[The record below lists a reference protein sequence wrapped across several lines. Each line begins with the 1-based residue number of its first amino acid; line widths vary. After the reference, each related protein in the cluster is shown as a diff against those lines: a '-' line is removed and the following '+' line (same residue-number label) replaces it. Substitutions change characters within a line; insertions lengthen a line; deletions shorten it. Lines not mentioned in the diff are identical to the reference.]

1 MKKILAGG
9 VIVLVAGII
18 FVSLVFLSG
27 TTDPTPPQVRA
38 GWYLPHQDIAWTV
51 PEPTVNESRQ
61 ERLVLNGWQ
70 DAPAPQFPALSPYS
84 RYENYTDPRT
94 TNKYM
99 IATWY
104 FTDERTFVESQKKLN
119 GFLQASG
126 NFSPVELNFT
136 GHIAGLGQPARG
148 IQDPQSRYTL
158 PPILQASGYESGN
171 TSGYFFTVTI
181 PGSGGF
187 TGDTDYSK
195 HEEYYLVYYGTTT
208 PTSLTSQAPFLKGM
222 IAETCRFDRVARM
235 GDYQHQLSDWEVENI
250 TIREQV
256 SP

>member
-1 MKKILAGG
+1 MKKILICG
-9 VIVLVAGII
+9 IIILVAGII

-27 TTDPTPPQVRA
+27 TTDPTPPRVRA

-51 PEPTVNESRQ
+51 PGPVGNESRQ
-61 ERLVLNGWQ
+61 ERLVLSGWQ
-70 DAPAPQFPALSPYS
+70 DAPTPQFPALSPYS

-94 TNKYM
+94 TNQYM
-99 IATWY
+99 IAAWY

-126 NFSPVELNFT
+126 NISPVELNFT

-148 IQDPQSRYTL
+148 IQDPQSRYTI
-158 PPILQASGYESGN
+158 PPILQTSGYESVN

-187 TGDTDYSK
+187 AGDADYPE
-195 HEEYYLVYYGTTT
+195 HEEYYLVYYGITT
-208 PTSLTSQAPFLKGM
+208 PASLASQAPFLKGM
-222 IAETCRFDRVARM
+222 IAETYRYDCVARE
-235 GDYQHQLSDWEVENI
+235 GSLAYGAEHG
-250 TIREQV
+250 
-256 SP
+256 